1 MKGIIGR
8 KLGMTRVF
16 DETGVMIPVTVIQA
30 GPCYVTQVKRTETD
44 GYEAIQIGFEETKP
58 NKLNKPRL
66 GHLKKHDL
74 PPLRILREIRVE
86 DAGQYE
92 VGQVLTVEMFQ
103 PGDLVDVTGT
113 SKGRGF
119 QGGVKRY
126 GFGGGPRT
134 HGQSDRLRAPGSIGA
149 GTYPGRVLP
158 GTRMAGR
165 MGNERVTVRNLEI
178 IGVDPENHLIWVKG
192 AVPGHKKGLVIIREA
207 VHPGKKGRKKTA

>member
-1 MKGIIGR
+1 MKGILGR

-16 DETGVMIPVTVIQA
+16 DDTGVMIPVTVIQA

-44 GYEAIQIGFEETKP
+44 GYEAIQIGFEVTRP
-58 NKLNKPRL
+58 NKLNSPRL
-66 GHLKKHDL
+66 GHLRKYDL
-74 PPLRILREIRVE
+74 PPLRILREIRVD
-86 DAGQYE
+86 DASQYE
-92 VGQVLTVEMFQ
+92 VGQVLTVDLFR
-103 PGDLVDVTGT
+103 PGDRVDVTGT

-119 QGGVKRY
+119 QGGVKRH

-165 MGNERVTVRNLEI
+165 MGNRRVTVQRLEVVR
-178 IGVDPENHLIWVKG
+178 VDPENHLILVRG
-192 AVPGHKKGLVIIREA
+192 AVPGHKKGLVMVREA
-207 VHPGKKGRKKTA
+207 ARPGKRGKKGG

>member
-1 MKGIIGR
+1 MKGILGR
-8 KLGMTRVF
+8 KIGMTRVF
-16 DETGVMIPVTVIQA
+16 NEAGEMIPVTVIKA

-44 GYEAIQIGFEETKP
+44 GYEAIQIGFEEVHP
-58 NKLNKPRL
+58 NRLNKPQL
-66 GHLKKHDL
+66 GHLRKNDL
-74 PPLRILREIRVE
+74 PPLRVLREMRVE
-86 DAGQYE
+86 DASQYE

-134 HGQSDRLRAPGSIGA
+134 HGQSDRLRAPGSVGA
-149 GTYPGRVLP
+149 GTFPGRVLP

-165 MGNERVTVRNLEI
+165 MGNRRVTVQNLEI
-178 IGVDPENHLIWVKG
+178 VGVDPENHLILVKG
-192 AVPGHKKGLVIIREA
+192 AVPGHKKGLVIVREA
-207 VHPGKKGRKKTA
+207 VRPGKRGRK

>member
-1 MKGIIGR
+1 MKGILGR
-8 KLGMTRVF
+8 KLGMTRIF
-16 DETGVMIPVTVIQA
+16 DESGVMIPVTVIQA

-44 GYEAIQIGFEETKP
+44 GYEAIQVGFEVTKP
-58 NKLNKPRL
+58 NKLNKPQL
-66 GHLKKHDL
+66 GHLKKSDL

-86 DAGQYE
+86 DASQYK

-158 GTRMAGR
+158 GTKMAGR
-165 MGNERVTVRNLEI
+165 MGNERVTIQNLEVVR
-178 IGVDPENHLIWVKG
+178 VDPENNLMLVRG
-192 AVPGHKKGLVIIREA
+192 AVPGHKKGLVMIREA
-207 VHPGKKGRKKTA
+207 VRPGKRGRK

>member
-1 MKGIIGR
+1 MKGILGR
-8 KLGMTRVF
+8 KLGMTRIF
-16 DETGVMIPVTVIQA
+16 DESGVMIPVTVIQA

-44 GYEAIQIGFEETKP
+44 GYEAIQVGFEVTKP
-58 NKLNKPRL
+58 NKLNKPQL
-66 GHLKKHDL
+66 GHLKKNDL

-86 DAGQYE
+86 DASQYE

-158 GTRMAGR
+158 GTKMAGR
-165 MGNERVTVRNLEI
+165 MGNERVTIQNLEVVR
-178 IGVDPENHLIWVKG
+178 VDPENNLILVRG
-192 AVPGHKKGLVIIREA
+192 AVPGHKKGLVMIREA
-207 VHPGKKGRKKTA
+207 VRPGKRGRK

>member
-1 MKGIIGR
+1 MKGILGR

-16 DETGVMIPVTVIQA
+16 DEAGVMIPVTVIQA
-30 GPCYVTQVKRTETD
+30 GPCYVTQVKTTETD
-44 GYEAIQIGFEETKP
+44 GYEAIQIGFEVVKP
-58 NKLNKPRL
+58 NKLNKPEL

-86 DAGQYE
+86 DASQYE
-92 VGQVLTVEMFQ
+92 VGQVLTVEMFK

-149 GTYPGRVLP
+149 GTFPGRVLP

-165 MGNERVTVRNLEI
+165 MGNRRVTVQNLEVVR
-178 IGVDPENHLIWVKG
+178 VDPENNLILVKG

-207 VHPGKKGRKKTA
+207 VRPGKRARKQQ

>member
-1 MKGIIGR
+1 MKGILGR

-16 DETGVMIPVTVIQA
+16 DEAGVMIPVTVIQA
-30 GPCYVTQVKRTETD
+30 GPCYVTQVKTTETD
-44 GYEAIQIGFEETKP
+44 GYEAIQIGFEVVKP
-58 NKLNKPRL
+58 NKLNKPEL

-86 DAGQYE
+86 DASQYE
-92 VGQVLTVEMFQ
+92 VGQVLTVEMFK

-149 GTYPGRVLP
+149 GTFPGRVLP

-165 MGNERVTVRNLEI
+165 MGNRRVTVQNLEVVR
-178 IGVDPENHLIWVKG
+178 VDPENSLILVKG

-207 VHPGKKGRKKTA
+207 VRPGKRARKQQ